1 MGSHAP
7 SSAWLSARSHGLV
20 SRGEVRELP
29 VVARRRRCKG
39 AECHTILF
47 SFVAHGESAVAEQ
60 SRDRPLDSQRYV
72 RADHSSIRK
81 RDGRCAGRDAARRA
95 RRQANCSA
103 GKYAVSAPI
112 SPGRRLSQPG
122 RTTGDRLRYAPAD
135 LAWFPL
141 LLRLR
146 ETACPPADAQQR
158 NPVRGTSRPGPE
170 SGSRGVPVRVG
181 RGPGC
186 FPTRCARHV
195 RPRRARRR
203 RSPPH
208 ASLPVSARAFAL
220 CAAPSSTRA
229 RDRAADR
236 TGAVRRGRA
245 GRRCLSTEAA
255 GPAVGG
261 VSRGRGGG
269 SGSRAAGPWPGRG
282 RATAAATRRGRP
294 P

>member
-29 VVARRRRCKG
+29 VVAHRRRCKC
-39 AECHTILF
+39 AECHTMLF

-60 SRDRPLDSQRYV
+60 SRDRPLDCQRYV
-72 RADHSSIRK
+72 RADHSIRK
-81 RDGRCAGRDAARRA
+81 RDGRCAGRCCGLAARRTVQPASTPYSRRFRQADASHRPGAPPATSSAMRRPTWLGFRFCCGCA
-95 RRQANCSA
+95 RRHVHPQ
-103 GKYAVSAPI
+103 K
-112 SPGRRLSQPG
+112 
-122 RTTGDRLRYAPAD
+122 
-135 LAWFPL
+135 
-141 LLRLR
+141 
-146 ETACPPADAQQR
+146 PPAQQR
-158 NPVRGTSRPGPE
+158 NPVRGTSRPGSERFPW
-170 SGSRGVPVRVG
+170 GTRTVG

-186 FPTRCARHV
+186 FPRRCARHV

-203 RSPPH
+203 RTPPH

-229 RDRAADR
+229 RDRDADR

-245 GRRCLSTEAA
+245 GRRCSSTEAV

-261 VSRGRGGG
+261 VSRVRGGG
-269 SGSRAAGPWPGRG
+269 SGSRAIGPWPGRG

>member
-1 MGSHAP
+1 MLRASPPGELFSRQVRHIRADFARPTPLTGRAYHRRPAP
-7 SSAWLSARSHGLV
+7 LCGGRPGLV
-20 SRGEVRELP
+20 SVSAAA
-29 VVARRRRCKG
+29 ARDGMSTRRNRLHGK
-39 AECHTILF
+39 EILF
-47 SFVAHGESAVAEQ
+47 EGH
-60 SRDRPLDSQRYV
+60 LDQ
-72 RADHSSIRK
+72 
-81 RDGRCAGRDAARRA
+81 
-95 RRQANCSA
+95 
-103 GKYAVSAPI
+103 
-112 SPGRRLSQPG
+112 
-122 RTTGDRLRYAPAD
+122 D
-135 LAWFPL
+135 L
-141 LLRLR
+141 
-146 ETACPPADAQQR
+146 
-158 NPVRGTSRPGPE
+158 

-186 FPTRCARHV
+186 FPRRCAHHV

-203 RSPPH
+203 RTPPH

-229 RDRAADR
+229 RDRDADR

-245 GRRCLSTEAA
+245 GRRWSSTEAA

-261 VSRGRGGG
+261 VSRVRGGG